1 MTEESNNNS
10 NRIDTHQSAHTCG
23 CCGGDDCPACN
34 ADMARIMSQ
43 VGSSSRRIQVD
54 DDKPSAQVGGTH
66 YSDKGIQ
73 PIEYINA
80 NNLGYHVG
88 NVIKYVTRYK
98 DKNGLE
104 DLLKAEWYIQDLI
117 KQTKGN

>member
-1 MTEESNNNS
+1 MTEESNNNG
-10 NRIDTHQSAHTCG
+10 NHIDVQQSAHICG
-23 CCGGDDCPACN
+23 CCGVDDCPACN
-34 ADMARIMSQ
+34 ADKARIMSQ

-66 YSDKGIQ
+66 YSDKCIQ

>member
-1 MTEESNNNS
+1 
-10 NRIDTHQSAHTCG
+10 
-23 CCGGDDCPACN
+23 
-34 ADMARIMSQ
+34 MARIMSQ
-43 VGSSSRRIQVD
+43 VGSSSSHIQVD
-54 DDKPSAQVGGTH
+54 DDRPSAQVGGTH
-66 YSDKGIQ
+66 YSSKGIQ